1 VSDLHCAGCAKKI
14 AGRLFR
20 VKGVMRVRTDFK
32 ADLAIVT
39 PQAKKQLDP
48 KALWAAVQAAGK
60 HPAKLVGPHG
70 TFVAQQ
76 KTNAP
81 QKVAEAPP
89 AAAAR
94 GG

>member
-1 VSDLHCAGCAKKI
+1 MHCAGCAKKI

-48 KALWAAVQAAGK
+48 KSLWAAVQAAGK